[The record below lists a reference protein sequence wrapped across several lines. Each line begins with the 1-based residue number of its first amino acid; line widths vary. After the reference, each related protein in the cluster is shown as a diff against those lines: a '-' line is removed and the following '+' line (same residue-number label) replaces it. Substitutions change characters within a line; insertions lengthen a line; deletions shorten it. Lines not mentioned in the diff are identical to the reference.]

1 MKTLAFIT
9 AVFLPGSYV
18 ASLFSM
24 SMFDWQASDS
34 SSSYGLSVSSYIWV
48 YWVVTVPLTL
58 LVMAVWRKWWQREDR
73 GYKRELDGE
82 EKNQGI
88 SEKMAILR
96 AHPPDV
102 GQLGR
107 IPGVY

>member
-58 LVMAVWRKWWQREDR
+58 LIMAVWRKWWQREDR

-82 EKNQGI
+82 EKN
-88 SEKMAILR
+88 
-96 AHPPDV
+96 
-102 GQLGR
+102 
-107 IPGVY
+107 

>member
-82 EKNQGI
+82 EKN
-88 SEKMAILR
+88 
-96 AHPPDV
+96 
-102 GQLGR
+102 
-107 IPGVY
+107 